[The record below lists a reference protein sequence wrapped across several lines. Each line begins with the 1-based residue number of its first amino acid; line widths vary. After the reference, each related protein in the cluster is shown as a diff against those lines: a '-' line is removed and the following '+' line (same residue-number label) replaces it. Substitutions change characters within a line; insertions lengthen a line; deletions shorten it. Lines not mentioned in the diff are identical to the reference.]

1 MMVMDIGRA
10 GRKDGPPGRAAGVPI
25 GLAQLLRRE
34 PGVYGCVLVPGCGF
48 PRSACTPFGY
58 AVRMR
63 AWAVLLLG
71 LLPAVQPAG
80 ATEVFRCVDARGR
93 LAFQDTPCPR
103 GSVQKIL
110 DLPTPGPAQPAPP
123 LPATP
128 RTSRTP
134 PPAPTAAAVP
144 GLPLPALYRCTN
156 ASNGKTYLST
166 VGDPQPYLAPLG
178 VLGMPQLPL
187 ARAYGPGGIG
197 VSAPGAG
204 SPANVAS
211 PIAGYYTWVQ
221 DRCVPLP
228 RSEVCADLRHRLD
241 ALEGRISR
249 TFQFDR
255 PPLQAEARTLRA
267 QLQSCR

>member
-1 MMVMDIGRA
+1 
-10 GRKDGPPGRAAGVPI
+10 
-25 GLAQLLRRE
+25 
-34 PGVYGCVLVPGCGF
+34 
-48 PRSACTPFGY
+48 
-58 AVRMR
+58 MR
-63 AWAVLLLG
+63 AWTVLLLC
-71 LLPAVQPAG
+71 LLPALPAA
-80 ATEVFRCVDARGR
+80 ATEVYRCVGAHGR

-128 RTSRTP
+128 RAPLPATP
-134 PPAPTAAAVP
+134 PPSAPS
-144 GLPLPALYRCTN
+144 LPLPALYRCVN

-178 VLGMPQLPL
+178 VLGVPQLPL

-204 SPANVAS
+204 PPANVAS
-211 PIAGYYTWVQ
+211 PVAGYYTWVQ
-221 DRCVPLP
+221 DRCLPLP
-228 RSEVCADLRHRLD
+228 RGAVCANLRRRLD
-241 ALEGRISR
+241 TLQSRISQ

-267 QLQSCR
+267 QLQNCR

>member
-1 MMVMDIGRA
+1 MR
-10 GRKDGPPGRAAGVPI
+10 VP
-25 GLAQLLRRE
+25 LA
-34 PGVYGCVLVPGCGF
+34 
-48 PRSACTPFGY
+48 
-58 AVRMR
+58 
-63 AWAVLLLG
+63 LLLC
-71 LLPAVQPAG
+71 LLPALPAT
-80 ATEVFRCVDARGR
+80 ATAVYRCVGAHGR

-128 RTSRTP
+128 RTP
-134 PPAPTAAAVP
+134 PPVPTAATVP

-156 ASNGKTYLST
+156 ATNGKTYLST
-166 VGDPQPYLAPLG
+166 VGDPRPYLAPLG
-178 VLGMPQLPL
+178 VLGVPQLPL

-204 SPANVAS
+204 PPANVAS

-228 RSEVCADLRHRLD
+228 RGEVCADLRQRLD

-267 QLQSCR
+267 QLQNCR